1 MNGAAGDV
9 EGPASGASML
19 IPAPP
24 SRRLPECEEVVLF
37 PGIVV
42 VEKEDED
49 LIDLCIGRERRLQS
63 AGVSLILQAYFILSA
78 PPAPSTRSD
87 RLEELNAFKLPS
99 AERRGRL
106 RDHGGSA
113 FKPASLW
120 SLAQLLSVC
129 LY

>member
-37 PGIVV
+37 
-42 VEKEDED
+42 
-49 LIDLCIGRERRLQS
+49 QS

-78 PPAPSTRSD
+78 PPALTDWRS
-87 RLEELNAFKLPS
+87 
-99 AERRGRL
+99 
-106 RDHGGSA
+106 
-113 FKPASLW
+113 
-120 SLAQLLSVC
+120 
-129 LY
+129 